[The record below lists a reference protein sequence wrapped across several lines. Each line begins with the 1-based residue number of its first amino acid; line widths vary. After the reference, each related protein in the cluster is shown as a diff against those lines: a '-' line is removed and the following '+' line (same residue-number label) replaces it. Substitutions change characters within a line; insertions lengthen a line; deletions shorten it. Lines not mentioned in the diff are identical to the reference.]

1 MLGRIVAISFSLLMA
16 TTLFSSAQAPPPP
29 GDNKPLLRLEAG
41 GPTSNV
47 TALVF
52 SPDGETLYA
61 AGFDKVVRVWGLNA
75 GKFELDAK
83 RYFRVPINPG
93 TEGAINAMAI
103 SSDGK
108 WLAVGG
114 LGVVRVA
121 AGFFDSGRLWPTAGL
136 KPELRY
142 DQGLIYV
149 FATDGQD
156 VKMLR
161 GHRGPIVSLAFAPQ
175 RKDQPPILV
184 SAAQGWDFDKN
195 QVVGEARV
203 WDVAK
208 GESIGDLGGLPRP
221 FVEAR
226 APGLAA
232 SRAGANPNQIRVA
245 IAWGDKHQAAN
256 GSHGYMRIWDLP
268 EGKLQK
274 LVDGFYN
281 TALTMLPDETSVLAG
296 SFAMPAGQLKTW
308 DLTANPPVVKQ
319 QAGLPAPAKA
329 YYFPDGVE
337 VFSVKD
343 KQAADHAALLVRQL
357 TPAGQVNALHL
368 IDLRAGRFGQSR
380 VQVPLWQNSTIG
392 AVMAATPRGRHI
404 AVAGN
409 ADHTIRV
416 YAVDDLL
423 QQKFHP
429 QVLQSVGETIRHVA
443 FVEMQKKGKSHLG
456 LLLGKTKGKA
466 DLVFDFEQRL
476 LTEQVQ
482 NYKATTPNVGAW
494 SVQEFVKD
502 NATILQLAE
511 GNKIRS
517 RVSLA
522 ADQQLET
529 YALLPPIPARKTPL
543 LAVSSYLVRTGTP
556 LLDLYDVGAGKHFRR
571 FTGHSAPIKSLAV
584 SPDGRLLA
592 SASND
597 QTVAVW
603 SLSNVSEIL
612 DKHGGLNSVTVVARD
627 KDVVVQ
633 KMDDDSSAKGKLSIG
648 TSVNGTVDGGELKP
662 FKTPR
667 DFYEAFWAVKPG
679 AAVTLRIVDGKKTQ
693 DVAVNAEQGVDD
705 RKPLFSLFITRP
717 SADGKREWLGWNF
730 VGPFDSSSTA
740 AENFVG
746 WHFNTG
752 KTEEPTKFAALKQYR
767 DEFFKK
773 DILKFLMSEG
783 SLPQALEK
791 HKQPA
796 PPRPDPKIDDPVGLH
811 KAPNG
816 DLLVRER
823 KTVLQVPIQDFTLMP
838 DDTIAW
844 QLNDEKPQTF
854 EPPAGNLW
862 SMPLPELP
870 AQGQRHTVRLK
881 LWLKE
886 AGKPAALSAQ
896 EWTVRYQPPPP
907 TLKYQKDSA
916 YDVATAADFVF
927 QGTVH
932 APVAGA
938 QVSLWLNDEAKPIY
952 KWPVDSADKPQAI
965 SKKLKLKEG
974 DNLIK
979 LVAENQAAL
988 KKFEAEERHS
998 LTVKVAFRPNA
1009 PTIAI
1014 GRIEAV
1020 MGEDKAQSFEP
1031 NQQVVVGVPR
1041 VRIKGTISAPA
1052 QLAAAEWDMGEMSE
1066 RKLLAGFKPG
1076 VTTFPFDEQV
1086 ALTPGPQT
1094 VRIFAKTAKSPE
1106 GMETVKLLY
1115 QPQLPRLVLLA
1126 PEPLIR
1132 ETADKDKAEIT
1143 VSGKLL
1149 PPAVPSPKFGLKATL
1164 VHNGKPLG
1172 EPIELDSTQD
1182 LLPERKITLTPG
1194 INKVQVALSYGQDW
1208 QGTQQVAEFQTR
1220 YVRPPRVA
1228 ALETKLVGKEPFVD
1242 LVATVQSQTKLLPD
1256 SIQVLVNGKEQR
1268 YAQAEVKQAGKSWT
1282 VNVKEVPLALEANKE
1297 IHKNEIVLLVS
1308 NEEEQSA
1315 PSQVAAIVYKDPPP
1329 PRPEIVL
1336 VSPGT
1341 DSEKLDA
1348 PEVNLVFRVKSQKP
1362 LKRVEV
1368 TLNDKVVYRPEKFP
1382 EALETGVYEFN
1393 AGKLPLE
1400 WKVNQMRIEAVNGG
1414 GPSDT
1419 MLALSVPQHPV
1430 AVKIERLRTEGAK
1443 AKTFTPELSNG
1454 KDKFP
1459 KVPDG
1464 QVVLEGKVRWSPQ
1477 DNAILK
1483 EARDVRVFVNGFQQ
1497 VPAKLGPISPENPWE
1512 RTFQARLILNLDV
1525 NSIEVDVP
1533 SLKLESKSRKECEV
1547 ACAKRVTGQ
1556 HLHVVL
1562 IAPGFKD
1569 DKDVNLSIAQALQT
1583 TRQLGP
1589 NRYQTKIFDEVQI
1602 HKLTGEV
1609 PYYSVDSLLH
1619 SIGGYLRERAAR
1631 GSPNDVVIVYYLGQ
1645 ETINARGRFFWTS
1658 ETRLGPNG
1666 PIKAF
1671 ALNDLVTNHFAQF
1684 TGAQAMFLDL
1694 NSENV
1699 SRDGAFL
1706 DRDYRQALVRLI
1718 QKTTTNKPQL
1728 LPELEKDMHK
1738 ATFLDN
1744 LLPILQARY
1753 QSDHFMAYHP
1763 TGLRMQ
1769 INPAVSGTEK

>member
-1 MLGRIVAISFSLLMA
+1 MLGRIVAISVSLLMA
-16 TTLFSSAQAPPPP
+16 TAPFGSAQAPPPP

-47 TALVF
+47 TALAF
-52 SPDGETLYA
+52 SPDGEALYA

-75 GKFELDAK
+75 GKFELDTK

-121 AGFFDSGRLWPTAGL
+121 AGFFDTGRVWPTAGL

-161 GHRGPIVSLAFAPQ
+161 GHRGPIVSLAFAPA
-175 RKDQPPILV
+175 RKDQPSILV

-195 QVVGEARV
+195 EVVGEARV

-208 GESIGDLGGLPRP
+208 GEPLGALTALP
-221 FVEAR
+221 
-226 APGLAA
+226 APLRHTPTVGLAA
-232 SRAGANPNQIRVA
+232 LRTGDQLKQIRVA
-245 IAWGDKHQAAN
+245 LAWGDRRQDDA
-256 GSHGYMRIWDLP
+256 GSYGYFRIWDVESDDVQELRN
-268 EGKLQK
+268 GI
-274 LVDGFYN
+274 YN
-281 TALTMLPDETSVLAG
+281 GVLSLLTGQTRALGG
-296 SFAMPAGQLKTW
+296 SFADSTGKIKVW
-308 DLTANPPVVKQ
+308 DLLAKKPTVIESVGFKASEGTFYIPQGIAPFSSL
-319 QAGLPAPAKA
+319 AG
-329 YYFPDGVE
+329 E
-337 VFSVKD
+337 SVD
-343 KQAADHAALLVRQL
+343 SAAVLVRHVRSKTEQ
-357 TPAGQVNALHL
+357 PYQMHV
-368 IDLRAGRFGQSR
+368 IDLRPGRFGNIR
-380 VQVPLWQNSTIG
+380 ARVPLWEGGSIG

-409 ADHTIRV
+409 AEHTIQV

-423 QQKFHP
+423 QQKVSP
-429 QVLQSVGETIRHVA
+429 QVLHSVGETFRHVKFA
-443 FVEMQKKGKSHLG
+443 LRQEDGKSLLG
-456 LLLGKTKGKA
+456 LMLGKTGGKT
-466 DLVFDFEQRL
+466 DLVIDFERRRL
-476 LTEQVQ
+476 TGEEGWT
-482 NYKATTPNVGAW
+482 ATGEKVKRKDFPNVKIPSGQRVDA
-494 SVQEFVKD
+494 
-502 NATILQLAE
+502 LALVPL
-511 GNKIRS
+511 KS
-517 RVSLA
+517 
-522 ADQQLET
+522 
-529 YALLPPIPARKTPL
+529 PL
-543 LAVSSYLVRTGTP
+543 LAVASYAVDLGSP
-556 LLDLYDVGAGKHFRR
+556 YLDLYDARTGKHFRR
-571 FTGHSAPIKSLAV
+571 FTGHSAAITSLAV

-603 SLSNVSEIL
+603 SLTNVSEIL
-612 DKHGGLNSVTVVARD
+612 DKHGGLNSVGLVPRD
-627 KDVVVQ
+627 KDVVVHRL
-633 KMDDDSSAKGKLSIG
+633 DDDSSAKGKLSVG
-648 TSVNGTVDGGELKP
+648 TIVKGVVDAGEFKP

-667 DFYEAFWAVKPG
+667 DFYEAFWAVNPG
-679 AAVTLRIVDGKKTQ
+679 AAVTLRIFDGKQ
-693 DVAVNAEQGVDD
+693 SRDVVVAAEQGVDD

-740 AENFVG
+740 AENYVG

-752 KTEEPTKFAALKQYR
+752 KAEEPTTFAVLKQYR
-767 DEFFKK
+767 NEYFKK

-783 SLPQALEK
+783 SLPKALKK
-791 HKQPA
+791 HEQPA

-823 KTVLQVPIQDFTLMP
+823 KTTLQVPIQDFTLEP
-838 DDTIAW
+838 DDKIAW
-844 QLNDEKPQTF
+844 QLNDEKLQAL
-854 EPPAGNLW
+854 EPPQGNLW
-862 SMPLPELP
+862 SIPLPELP

-886 AGKPAALSAQ
+886 AGKPVALFDQ
-896 EWTVRYQPPPP
+896 EWTVRYQQPPP
-907 TLKYQKDSA
+907 TVKYQKDSA

-927 QGTVH
+927 QGAVH

-952 KWPVDSADKPQAI
+952 EWPVDSADKPQAI

-979 LVAENQAAL
+979 LVAENQSAL
-988 KKFEAEERHS
+988 KKFEAEERHT

-1009 PTIAI
+1009 PSIAI
-1014 GRIEAV
+1014 GKIESV
-1020 MGEDKAQSFEP
+1020 EGEEKPQTFEP

-1041 VRIKGTISAPA
+1041 VRIKGTISA
-1052 QLAAAEWDMGEMSE
+1052 LVELVDAEWDLGEE
-1066 RKLLAGFKPG
+1066 TKRKKIAGFKPG
-1076 VTTFPFDEQV
+1076 ATKFAFDENV
-1086 ALTPGPQT
+1086 ALTPGGQT
-1094 VRIFAKTAKSPE
+1094 VRIFAKTATSPE

-1115 QPQLPRLVLLA
+1115 QPQLPRLILQA
-1126 PEPLIR
+1126 PEPVIR
-1132 ETADKDKAEIT
+1132 EIGDKDKAEIT

-1149 PPAVPSPKFGLKATL
+1149 PPAVPSPAKFGLKATL
-1164 VHNGKPLG
+1164 VHNGNAVG
-1172 EPIELDSTQD
+1172 EPIELDSTKA
-1182 LLPERKITLTPG
+1182 LLPERKLTLTPG
-1194 INKVQVALSYGQDW
+1194 INKVQVALNYAQDW
-1208 QGTQQVAEFQTR
+1208 LGTPQKGEFQVR

-1228 ALETKLVGKEPFVD
+1228 VVETKLIGKEPFVD
-1242 LVATVQSQTKLLPD
+1242 LVANVQSSTKLLPET
-1256 SIQVLVNGKEQR
+1256 ITVLVNDKVQR
-1268 YAQAEVKQAGKSWT
+1268 FAKAEVKQAGKAWT
-1282 VNVKEVPLALEANKE
+1282 VHVKEVPLVLEANTE
-1297 IHKNEIVLLVS
+1297 IHKNEIVMLVS
-1308 NEEEQSA
+1308 NEEDQSA
-1315 PSQVAAIVYKDPPP
+1315 PSQVAAVVYKDPPP

-1336 VSPGT
+1336 VSPAT
-1341 DSEKLDA
+1341 DSQELKA
-1348 PEVNLVFRVKSQKP
+1348 PEVNLVFKVKSPKP

-1393 AGKLPLE
+1393 AGKLTLE

-1430 AVKIERLRTEGAK
+1430 TVTIERLRTEGAK
-1443 AKTFTPELSNG
+1443 AKSFTPETQSNG

-1464 QVVLEGKVRWSPQ
+1464 QVVLEGRVRWSPQ

-1497 VPAKLGPISPENPWE
+1497 VPAQLGPISPENPWE

-1525 NSIEVDVP
+1525 NNIEVDVP
-1533 SLKLESKSRKECEV
+1533 SLKQESKSRKECEV

-1562 IAPGFKD
+1562 IAPGLED
-1569 DKDVNLSIAQALQT
+1569 DKDVNPSIAQALQT
-1583 TRQLGP
+1583 TQQLGP
-1589 NRYQTKIFDEVQI
+1589 NLYKTKLFDEVHI
-1602 HKLTGEV
+1602 HKRTREV

-1619 SIGGYLRERAAR
+1619 SIGSLLRERAAK
-1631 GSPNDVVIVYYLGQ
+1631 GAPNDVVIVYYLGQ
-1645 ETINARGRFFWTS
+1645 ETVNARGRYFWTS
-1658 ETRLGPNG
+1658 DTRLGPNG
-1666 PIKAF
+1666 PIRAF

-1694 NSENV
+1694 NAKNV
-1699 SRDGAFL
+1699 TRDDAFL

-1718 QKTTTNKPQL
+1718 QKSTTNKPHM

-1738 ATFLDN
+1738 ATFLDH

-1753 QSDHFMAYHP
+1753 QSDNFNFMAYHP

-1769 INPAVSGTEK
+1769 INPALSDTEK